1 MNSAVKCQTTPPH
14 LPRLYEQAGA
24 ERPIAESYWVIPGQL
39 LAGEYPASEAY
50 LEHTRQR
57 LDAFLQAG
65 FNTFIDFTDP
75 DETLPYEPM
84 LREEASIYG
93 LRVEHLRFPVGDFG
107 LPSVEN
113 MQATLDAID
122 EALAR
127 GRKVYLHCYGGI
139 GRTGTTVGCYLA
151 RHGHTGQ
158 QALAQLAKWWQTV
171 PKHSHH
177 PNSPETLAQK
187 AFILNWPEQS
197 K

>member
-1 MNSAVKCQTTPPH
+1 LNERSGV
-14 LPRLYEQAGA
+14 
-24 ERPIAESYWVIPGQL
+24 ERPISESYWVIPDHL
-39 LAGEYPASEAY
+39 LAGEYPASAA
-50 LEHTRQR
+50 LSDPTRRQR

-65 FNTFIDFTDP
+65 FNTFFDFTDP
-75 DETLPYEPM
+75 GETIPYEPI

-93 LRVEHLRFPVGDFG
+93 LQVEYFRFPVGDFG
-107 LPSVEN
+107 LPGIED

-122 EALAR
+122 SALAR

-158 QALAQLAKWWQTV
+158 QALAQLSEWWRTV
-171 PKHSHH
+171 PKHSRY

-197 K
+197 N